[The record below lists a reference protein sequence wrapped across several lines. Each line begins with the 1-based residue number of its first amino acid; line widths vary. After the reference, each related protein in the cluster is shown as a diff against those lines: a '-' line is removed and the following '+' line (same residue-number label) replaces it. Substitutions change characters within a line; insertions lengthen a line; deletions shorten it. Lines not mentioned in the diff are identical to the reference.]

1 MYICLAQT
9 MTQSDTISSLYDA
22 RAKGLNREFRLEVFF
37 ANPRFADCGV
47 CAAVFGGSSLPS
59 AGPGDNSLRCVRR
72 EEGFDEG
79 LGIFRIGGAQRKANS
94 VRHRE

>member
-1 MYICLAQT
+1 MPR
-9 MTQSDTISSLYDA
+9 A
-22 RAKGLNREFRLEVFF
+22 RGLNWEFRLEVFF

-47 CAAVFGGSSLPS
+47 CTGVFGGGSLPS

-79 LGIFRIGGAQRKANS
+79 LGLFRASGAQREADF
-94 VRHRE
+94 VRYGE